1 MEFISSLFNVK
12 DGNKMI
18 RLYAP
23 KIEDLWFR
31 EKILSDEKTMS
42 YNRSWG
48 GIIPFPQYQWK
59 RWYSQWIAN
68 KDNRYFYRYIQKDD
82 KFVGEVAYRFD
93 DKRDIYVASVII
105 YAPYRGKGYGKIAL
119 TLLCEKAKDNGVK
132 EIYDY
137 IAIDNTAIKLFLN
150 CGFKEEYKTA
160 EYVMLKKILSD

>member
-1 MEFISSLFNVK
+1 
-12 DGNKMI
+12 MI

-68 KDNRYFYRYIQKDD
+68 KDNRY
-82 KFVGEVAYRFD
+82 
-93 DKRDIYVASVII
+93 
-105 YAPYRGKGYGKIAL
+105 
-119 TLLCEKAKDNGVK
+119 
-132 EIYDY
+132 
-137 IAIDNTAIKLFLN
+137 
-150 CGFKEEYKTA
+150 
-160 EYVMLKKILSD
+160 KKMINL

>member
-1 MEFISSLFNVK
+1 
-12 DGNKMI
+12 MI

-59 RWYSQWIAN
+59 QWYSQWIAN

-93 DKRDIYVASVII
+93 DKRDIYVASFRSMII
-105 YAPYRGKGYGKIAL
+105 LSGCWR
-119 TLLCEKAKDNGVK
+119 NG
-132 EIYDY
+132 ISRIINTFSR
-137 IAIDNTAIKLFLN
+137 IAISW
-150 CGFKEEYKTA
+150 
-160 EYVMLKKILSD
+160 VIL